1 VQPLSTISLSCS
13 VTDASYWIKINKE
26 IQKGFEKHMRKFSFT
41 KWLNT
46 KETFNSYAQY
56 KYWLSIMSKE
66 DAKNTNLY
74 YRDKYQ
80 YFLKYLQTEWD

>member
-1 VQPLSTISLSCS
+1 
-13 VTDASYWIKINKE
+13 
-26 IQKGFEKHMRKFSFT
+26 MRKFSFT
-41 KWLNT
+41 RWLNT
-46 KETFNSYAQY
+46 KETFNSFAQY

-74 YRDKYQ
+74 YREKYQ

>member
-1 VQPLSTISLSCS
+1 
-13 VTDASYWIKINKE
+13 
-26 IQKGFEKHMRKFSFT
+26 MRKFTFT

-46 KETFNSYAQY
+46 KETFSSYAQY

-74 YRDKYQ
+74 YREKYK